1 MPYPF
6 WKVFLILHRLSV
18 GMDLAD
24 ELNRSQKSPLCKAM
38 GQLASGYRDGWDVPK
53 DLDLATK
60 WFERAADFTVEAMY
74 QSYLMF
80 SQEHCWRWSS
90 GGVFSTSDWIRNI
103 LCWLVKG
110 IGGIHV
116 YWIPS
121 KLTWKSVMSNVI
133 LQDTSQRPAN
143 LTRAKVFLERAA
155 RMGHE
160 ESMRKFVEPLA
171 KAKRWE
177 DWGWLGVLG
186 SLAFSNP
193 KSNLTNRGILAWSNS
208 LRFEFPSKFSPET
221 SKPTP
226 LQVVCSSHLIQV
238 RRWLGSPGSKNAN
251 QKCIHKS

>member
-18 GMDLAD
+18 EMDVAD
-24 ELNRSQKSPLCKAM
+24 ELNRFQKSPLCKAM

-74 QSYLMF
+74 QSYLMY

-103 LCWLVKG
+103 LCWPVKG
-110 IGGIHV
+110 IGEFMLC
-116 YWIPS
+116 WIPNS
-121 KLTWKSVMSNVI
+121 LENLSCPTLSSSEE
-133 LQDTSQRPAN
+133 DTSQRPAN

-193 KSNLTNRGILAWSNS
+193 KQPHESWNPGLKQFVAFRISIKVQPGNQQANALASC
-208 LRFEFPSKFSPET
+208 
-221 SKPTP
+221 
-226 LQVVCSSHLIQV
+226 LQFTFN
-238 RRWLGSPGSKNAN
+238 PGS
-251 QKCIHKS
+251 

>member
-6 WKVFLILHRLSV
+6 WKVFLILHRLSLE
-18 GMDLAD
+18 MDLAD
-24 ELNRSQKSPLCKAM
+24 ELNRFQKSPLCKAM

-74 QSYLMF
+74 QSYLMY

-90 GGVFSTSDWIRNI
+90 WGVFSTSDWIRNI

-110 IGGIHV
+110 IGEFMCVEFQTHLKICHV
-116 YWIPS
+116 QRYPLV
-121 KLTWKSVMSNVI
+121 KEENMTCCV
-133 LQDTSQRPAN
+133 QDTSQRPAN

-193 KSNLTNRGILAWSNS
+193 KQPHESWNPGLKQFVAFRISIKVQPRNQQADALASC
-208 LRFEFPSKFSPET
+208 
-221 SKPTP
+221 
-226 LQVVCSSHLIQV
+226 LQFTFN
-238 RRWLGSPGSKNAN
+238 PGS
-251 QKCIHKS
+251 